1 MTAGRPSDYDPSYCD
16 EAITFLADGFSLAA
30 LAGKLGVARSTIY
43 KWVEE
48 HPEFS
53 DAVKTGQAKA
63 VLWWETANRNLALTG
78 EGNATSIIF
87 GLKNRASD
95 EWRDVKATE
104 ITGANG
110 GPIQTDNKTTE
121 VRRTIVDP
129 ANPDPA

>member
-1 MTAGRPSDYDPSYCD
+1 MARPTDYDPDYCAVA
-16 EAITFLADGFSLAA
+16 EAFLADGFSLAA
-30 LAGKLGVARSTIY
+30 LAGHIGVARSTVY
-43 KWVEE
+43 KWVDE

-95 EWRDVKATE
+95 EWRDVKSTE
-104 ITGANG
+104 ITGKDG
-110 GPIQTDNKTTE
+110 GAIQTDNVQRIE
-121 VRRTIVDP
+121 RVICDP
-129 ANPDPA
+129 ANPDT